1 MLTLDKIKSDLKL
14 DPSGDKR
21 FDKLQKIMEKSM
33 RLLTNP
39 IRYVR
44 PSILS
49 SDFWESL
56 DPLSS
61 EFNDEKTA
69 RDFGVKCDISENE
82 SAYIIALDVPGLKK
96 EDITIELQGKLLTIS
111 GERTGESD
119 FRSATTHKRERTFG
133 RFFRGFEIPVG
144 VEANSIGAVCE
155 DGVLTISIAKA
166 PDQKAQKIEITG
178 ASDSFMKRLSKS
190 VGAKA
195 G

>member
-1 MLTLDKIKSDLKL
+1 LTLDKIKSDLKL

-21 FDKLQKIMEKSM
+21 FDKLQKIKEKSM

-44 PSILS
+44 PSILL

-56 DPLSS
+56 DPLSG

-69 RDFGVKCDISENE
+69 GEFRAKCDISENE

-133 RFFRGFEIPVG
+133 RFSRGFEIPGG
-144 VEANSIGAVCE
+144 VDANSIGAVCE